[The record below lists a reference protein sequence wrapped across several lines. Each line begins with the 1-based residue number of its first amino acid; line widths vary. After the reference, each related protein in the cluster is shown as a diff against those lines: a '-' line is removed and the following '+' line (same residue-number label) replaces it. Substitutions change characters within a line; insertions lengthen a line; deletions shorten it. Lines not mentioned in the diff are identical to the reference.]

1 MSMSERSEYYKKRL
15 YHYLYVKIYSKW
27 FVLIIYSYPLII
39 QNMIILFYRLEMY
52 QFKHSRYKLRTVI
65 AK

>member
-27 FVLIIYSYPLII
+27 FVLKIYSFPLI
-39 QNMIILFYRLEMY
+39 L
-52 QFKHSRYKLRTVI
+52 
-65 AK
+65 